1 MDVSLEK
8 YLETIDKS
16 LKPLPVSERVDI
28 VKEIKSSIMEMQQ
41 DNLTAEAILDR
52 LGDPREM
59 AKEYLGD
66 IISRN
71 NGLNWNKYLTIIAFY
86 SLAGLG
92 GMCIIPTLA
101 ILAPTFIL
109 SGIICPIAGG
119 IKLLGYLLGFD
130 VPFVIFEIGSVTFHP
145 IISFIFSILLGAAF
159 YAAGRGS
166 WKLLIKYIQGMS
178 RKKKELSV

>member
-28 VKEIKSSIMEMQQ
+28 VKEIKSSILEMQQ
-41 DNLTAEAILDR
+41 DSFTTEAILER
-52 LGDPREM
+52 LGDPKEM

-66 IISRN
+66 ILSRN
-71 NGLNWNKYLTIIAFY
+71 NGLNWNKCLIIIAFY
-86 SLAGLG
+86 SMAGIS

-101 ILAPTFIL
+101 IVAPTFIL

-119 IKLLGYLLGFD
+119 LDLLGYLLGFD
-130 VPFVIFEIGSVTFHP
+130 VPFVIFQIGSVTLHP

-159 YAAGRGS
+159 YAAGRGT
-166 WKLLIKYIQGMS
+166 WKLLLKYIQGIS